1 MSKPLIVY
9 PKGCRKALFLKRYK
23 RFTVE
28 ALLDGDIISIHTN
41 NTGSMLGLL
50 REGQEI
56 FISPALNPARKLKW
70 TLEMVNISGAWVGV
84 NTSVPNKMIQRAFE
98 ENVLP
103 ELKGYTSIKREAVVG
118 KSRLDAKFTDE
129 SSNLPDLWVECKNVT
144 LVEDDVA
151 CFPDAPTERG
161 QKHLEEL
168 MDLASKGYR
177 VAMFFFIQRNDGK
190 CFGPADFIDQKYAT
204 LFKQALAEGVECW
217 PYQASLSEKGISV
230 GEKMKF

>member
-1 MSKPLIVY
+1 MSESLIIY
-9 PKGCRKALFLKRYK
+9 PEGCRKAVFIKRYK

-28 ALLDGDIISIHTN
+28 ALLDGQIISIHTN

-70 TLEMVNISGAWVGV
+70 TLEMVNLSGSWVGV

-98 ENVLP
+98 VAVLP
-103 ELKGYTSIKREAVVG
+103 ELKGYTAIKREAVVG
-118 KSRLDAKFTDE
+118 KSRIDAKFTDE
-129 SSNLPDLWVECKNVT
+129 SGRLPDLWVECKNVT
-144 LVEDDVA
+144 LVEEDVA

-161 QKHLEEL
+161 QKHLVEL
-168 MDLASKGYR
+168 MALAAEGYR
-177 VAMFFFIQRNDGK
+177 VAMFFFVQRNDGK
-190 CFGPADFIDQKYAT
+190 CFGPADFIDPKYAK
-204 LFKQALAEGVECW
+204 LFEQALAEGVECW
-217 PYQASLSEKGISV
+217 PYQAELSEKGISI